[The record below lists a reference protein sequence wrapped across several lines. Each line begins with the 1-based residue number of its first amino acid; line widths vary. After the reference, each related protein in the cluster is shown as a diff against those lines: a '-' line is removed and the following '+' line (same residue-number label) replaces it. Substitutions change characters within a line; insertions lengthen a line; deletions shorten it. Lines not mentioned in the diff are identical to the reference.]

1 MYRHNYACENLTSF
15 PWPSLINSA
24 VRMCGAEG
32 GRKEWRYR
40 ETLARPAPN
49 TAESGFEAHA
59 LNYIHSKG
67 RWGLFSVGVAYSAH
81 YYRRVPPERPPSF
94 IRPPPPIFLHRKN
107 WYRECAPPS
116 FIRPPPP
123 FPSVLFLASDRVL
136 LPVISHSTLPPCIM
150 KFQNVRD
157 ISRGTWPT
165 IYSLGL
171 HARCSRY
178 DRRRRPVGVAVVV
191 RQWRGS
197 KHFCKHDVPSRLQ
210 RYLSTAAALHGR
222 RTHTV
227 DRGTYVTAHA
237 RSRTRSAN

>member
-1 MYRHNYACENLTSF
+1 MNNNYTVEYRQ
-15 PWPSLINSA
+15 SA
-24 VRMCGAEG
+24 PHRLSAPP
-32 GRKEWRYR
+32 
-40 ETLARPAPN
+40 PA
-49 TAESGFEAHA
+49 
-59 LNYIHSKG
+59 
-67 RWGLFSVGVAYSAH
+67 
-81 YYRRVPPERPPSF
+81 
-94 IRPPPPIFLHRKN
+94 PPPPIFPHRKN

-116 FIRPPPP
+116 FIRPPPFSERP
-123 FPSVLFLASDRVL
+123 LSRYLASDRVL

-171 HARCSRY
+171 HARCSRH
-178 DRRRRPVGVAVVV
+178 DRRSRPVGVAVVV

-197 KHFCKHDVPSRLQ
+197 KHFCKHDVPSQLQ

-237 RSRTRSAN
+237 RSRMRSAN